1 MSSFPTRDNRCGMAA
16 APLTRTNPAELRG
29 WGVWGGRQ
37 LEMMCDV
44 ANEFTAAK
52 SHCTNDSA
60 ASLTVEIWCTP
71 HRDQIR
77 QSRDTR

>member
-29 WGVWGGRQ
+29 WGGGWGGGGG

-60 ASLTVEIWCTP
+60 ASLTVETW
-71 HRDQIR
+71 
-77 QSRDTR
+77 